1 MYKKA
6 LGERSDRAWEDYE
19 VAKTEAKRVVREVKE
34 AEWVRCGKKLQ
45 ANFPENLRVFQQ
57 KAKKES
63 ASRLIAGIERKDGKL
78 LTDTI
83 DVKKRLMEHF
93 SDQLEGDRGDVNVVL

>member
-45 ANFPENLRVFQQ
+45 ANFPENLRVF
-57 KAKKES
+57 
-63 ASRLIAGIERKDGKL
+63 
-78 LTDTI
+78 
-83 DVKKRLMEHF
+83 
-93 SDQLEGDRGDVNVVL
+93 